1 VNLRSAIGARLA
13 ALACAFA
20 FVAIPC
26 ATAQAADA
34 SGDATKAPTTASSP
48 AAPTPSAAPPAARIT
63 DNRPGAVVVFN
74 RPIVEFRAPLLGMSA
89 RDRAEDASERIRRLL
104 AMGGPGKVSTEK
116 IAQGMALMLDGQLA
130 LVISDE
136 DAIATPGESVRMLAD
151 QAARTL
157 EIVVAETR
165 EARDHRYLVRAAM
178 HAAVATAIW
187 LALLWLA
194 HLAWRVTARTL
205 MRVAERH
212 AERLRVGGG
221 EVISRHHAI
230 AAVRRIVG
238 VVAMATMV
246 ILTWEWLGYV
256 LGLFPFTRPWSEGL
270 TGFVIDKTTGL
281 LESIARGLPSLFVAV
296 LIFAIA
302 WLADRAQR
310 SFFDRIASGR
320 ITLRALDRD
329 VAPPTKRLATI
340 AVWVFAAA
348 MAYPYIPGSDT
359 DAFKGLSVLLGLM
372 VTVGAS
378 GIVGQAVSGLILM
391 YTRTYRTGEFVRI
404 GEREGTITRM
414 GLFTTTVRT
423 GLGEELTMPN
433 SQVLGTVTTNYSRT
447 FGQPGFAVSIAVS
460 IGYDEPWRQ
469 VHALLADAAKRTD
482 GIAASPPPQ
491 VFQTSLDDFYVKY
504 QLVCRATASAPAE
517 RAAVLSALF
526 ANVQDAFNEAG
537 VQIMSPHFLSDPAKP
552 KIVPK
557 SRWQGNAPPAAG

>member
-1 VNLRSAIGARLA
+1 MNLRSAIGARLA

-20 FVAIPC
+20 FAAISC
-26 ATAQAADA
+26 ALAQAADA

-48 AAPTPSAAPPAARIT
+48 AAPTPSAAPAAARIA
-63 DNRPGAVVVFN
+63 DNRPGTVVVFN

-104 AMGGPGKVSTEK
+104 ALGGPGKVSTEK

-136 DAIATPGESVRMLAD
+136 DAIATPGESVRTLAD

-187 LALLWLA
+187 LVLLWLA

-270 TGFVIDKTTGL
+270 TGFVIDRTTGL

-340 AVWVFAAA
+340 AVWLFAAA

-391 YTRTYRTGEFVRI
+391 YTRTYRPGEFVRI

-482 GIAASPPPQ
+482 GIAASPAPTIY
-491 VFQTSLDDFYVKY
+491 QTALGDFYVSY
-504 QLVCRATASAPAE
+504 HLVCRATAGDPVRRAE
-517 RAAVLSALF
+517 VISALL

-537 VQIMSPHFLSDPAKP
+537 VQIMSPHYLGDPAER

-557 SRWQGNAPPAAG
+557 ERWNGSTGQPG